1 MLVLETVFELPCLI
15 INCGFS
21 LSSNIVSRHSQ
32 QTKAMLFTEAQRQ
45 PWRKHCLNCLLAD
58 ALIIV
63 HVYSCSFHLCLF
75 FFVFLFG
82 SFCPNMC
89 SASLFSLAIHC
100 LTAEVFFQPFKS
112 CTLKF
117 PAKDNQVC
125 ILLSLPALSLCTLS
139 SSPGC
144 LAAPPLGLSL
154 LHTMSHQLSSS
165 RGNWQGG
172 EILNLQNFC
181 FTPLWC

>member
-1 MLVLETVFELPCLI
+1 MVFLSLVTLCLD
-15 INCGFS
+15 
-21 LSSNIVSRHSQ
+21 IVSKQKQCSS
-32 QTKAMLFTEAQRQ
+32 
-45 PWRKHCLNCLLAD
+45 RKHKGNLEESIAWTACWLMLLSLFMCTH
-58 ALIIV
+58 ALFIYV
-63 HVYSCSFHLCLF
+63 SFFLF
-75 FFVFLFG
+75 FCLVHFVLT
-82 SFCPNMC
+82 C

>member
-63 HVYSCSFHLCLF
+63 YVYSCSFHLCLF
-75 FFVFLFG
+75 FLFFCLVHFVLT
-82 SFCPNMC
+82 C